1 MGGRVGVR
9 AGAGLIKQT
18 LRPLV
23 GWFGGAKPLHVFL
36 LLLALTAPALAQDRA
51 IAHGGPVRA
60 LAVAPG
66 ELASAG
72 FDQSVIFWDLATGR
86 ARAVVR
92 WHAGAV
98 NALVALP
105 DGRVASGGEDGRIA
119 VWGPDPRDGVP
130 ERVLLGHNGPV
141 AGLAARDGMIASAAW
156 DGMVRVWAPDGTAR
170 VLEGHRGNVNAVVF
184 RADGVLVSAG
194 FDGTLRAWGPDE
206 VLANVGLPLNA
217 LVALPEGRLA
227 VAGVD
232 GTVRVIG
239 RDGAAREVLS
249 LGRPVVA
256 LAVNGTG
263 RLLAAASL
271 GGSVAVL
278 GLPEGRLLHTLDGP
292 GTPVWSAAFDADGRT
307 LWTGGADRRV
317 RRWDALAGRAIGPV
331 GEAEEAAPEAGLDPH
346 GARVF
351 RACAAC
357 HALTAEGGN
366 MAGPTL
372 HGLFGRRMGSV
383 PGYAYSERLA
393 RGDIVWTAETVADV
407 FTRGPDVVT
416 PGTKMP
422 VQRLENASD
431 MAALLRFLEQATR

>member
-1 MGGRVGVR
+1 M
-9 AGAGLIKQT
+9 
-18 LRPLV
+18 
-23 GWFGGAKPLHVFL
+23 
-36 LLLALTAPALAQDRA
+36 
-51 IAHGGPVRA
+51 HGGPVRA

-66 ELASAG
+66 TLASAG

-98 NALVALP
+98 NALAALP
-105 DGRVASGGEDGRIA
+105 GGRFASGGEDGRIA
-119 VWGPDPRDGVP
+119 VWAGGGEPQ
-130 ERVLLGHNGPV
+130 RVLLGHDGPV
-141 AGLAARDGMIASAAW
+141 AGLAARDGVIASAAW
-156 DGMVRVWAPDGTAR
+156 DGTVRVWAADGTVR
-170 VLEGHRGNVNAVVF
+170 VLEGHRGNVNAVAF
-184 RADGVLVSAG
+184 RTDGVLVSAG
-194 FDGTLRAWGPDE
+194 FDGTVRTWGPDAVIAE
-206 VLANVGLPLNA
+206 L
-217 LVALPEGRLA
+217 ALPQTALAPLPDGGLA

-232 GTVRVIG
+232 GVVRMIAADGTV
-239 RDGAAREVLS
+239 REVLS

-256 LAVNGTG
+256 LAANAPGT
-263 RLLAAASL
+263 LLAAASL

-278 GLPEGRLLHTLDGP
+278 GLPAGRLLHTLDGP
-292 GTPVWSAAFDADGRT
+292 GTPVWSAIFDADGRT

-317 RRWDALAGRAIGPV
+317 RRWDAVAGRAIGPV
-331 GEAEEAAPEAGLDPH
+331 GEADQAAPAEGLDPH

-383 PGYAYSERLA
+383 AGYAYSARLA
-393 RGDIVWTAETVADV
+393 RGDIVWTPETVADL

-422 VQRLENASD
+422 VQTVGNAED
-431 MAALLRFLEQATR
+431 LAALLRFLERATR